1 MRPSLIADLT
11 AAMGRAFAAEGLDP
25 ALGRVTV
32 SDRPDLAQFQSNG
45 ALAAAKAAKA
55 NPRALAEKLAA
66 HLKSDPRFAKV
77 EIAGPGFLNIDL
89 TDAALAASLAT
100 PDALLAP
107 DASGSRGKV
116 LIDFGGP
123 NVAKAM
129 HVGHLRS
136 SILGDAL
143 QRHFRF
149 AGFDVT
155 SDVHLGDWG
164 KPMGLLITEIAAR
177 QPDLP
182 YFDAAFTGPYPA
194 ESPVSM
200 DELEVLYPAAA
211 AAAKADPARDEAA
224 RIATAELQQGRAGYR
239 ALWKHFV
246 DVSIA
251 GIKREFASL
260 GVVFDIWKGEADVDP
275 LIAPMLDDLKS
286 RNIAEMDDGAL
297 IVRVA
302 EPADKKETP
311 PLILVKRDGGVL
323 YETTDV
329 ATIIDRVRN
338 FAPGLIL
345 YVVDQRQHEH
355 FEKVF
360 RASRKAGYAGAAELE
375 HVGFGTING
384 ADGKPFKTRAGGVL
398 KLYDLIEMGKA
409 EAAKRLT
416 EQGIGADYPEA
427 ERDEIAR
434 QVGLAAIKFCGSL
447 ELPPHQ
453 LYFRPRTLHEVRR
466 QDRAVSA
473 IRRRPREIPA
483 APCGGGGRG
492 ARRHRHPGG
501 RGARPRAGAAAFPRC
516 AGRNAPHPRPERHV
530 RLCLPAGAGV
540 LQLLC
545 RAPHPQRDGG
555 GPARLAAGP
564 ERADAPGAGNQPR
577 PARHRSAGKNV
588 AIRRFALSRCGWFRR
603 RLQVLHCPVE
613 RPAPLR

>member
-11 AAMGRAFAAEGLDP
+11 AAMGKAFAAEGLDP
-25 ALGRVTV
+25 ALGRVQV

-66 HLKSDPRFAKV
+66 HLKTEPRFAKV
-77 EIAGPGFLNIDL
+77 EIAGPGFLNLDL
-89 TDAALAASLAT
+89 TDDALAAALAA

-107 DASGSRGKV
+107 DAGGARGKV

-149 AGFDVT
+149 AGYAAT

-177 QPDLP
+177 QPELP
-182 YFDAAFTGPYPA
+182 YFDAAFAGPYPA
-194 ESPVSM
+194 QSPVSM
-200 DELEVLYPAAA
+200 DDLEILYPAAA

-224 RIATAELQQGRAGYR
+224 RIATAELQQGRPGYR

-260 GVVFDIWKGEADVDP
+260 GVVFDLWKGEADVDP
-275 LIAPMLDDLKS
+275 LIGPMLDDLKA
-286 RNIAEMDDGAL
+286 RGIAELDDGAL

-302 EPADKKETP
+302 EPDDKKETP

-329 ATIIDRVRN
+329 ATIVDRVRT
-338 FAPGLIL
+338 FAPQQIL

-360 RASRKAGYAGAAELE
+360 RASRKAGYAGETALE
-375 HVGFGTING
+375 HIGFGTING

-398 KLYDLIEMGKA
+398 KLYDLIEMAKA
-409 EAAKRLT
+409 EAGKRLV
-416 EQGIGADYPEA
+416 EQGIGADYPQA

-434 QVGLAAIKFCGSL
+434 QVGLAAIKFADLSNYRLTNYIFDLERFTRFEGKTGPYLQYAAVRVKSL
-447 ELPPHQ
+447 LRKAADEGQTPGPIAIHAAEERGLALALLRFPDALEETLRTRAPNVMCD
-453 LYFRPRTLHEVRR
+453 YAFRLAQAFSSFYAAHHILSEADPALRASRLGLAALTLRALETSLGLLGIEV
-466 QDRAVSA
+466 
-473 IRRRPREIPA
+473 
-483 APCGGGGRG
+483 
-492 ARRHRHPGG
+492 
-501 RGARPRAGAAAFPRC
+501 
-516 AGRNAPHPRPERHV
+516 PERM
-530 RLCLPAGAGV
+530 
-540 LQLLC
+540 
-545 RAPHPQRDGG
+545 
-555 GPARLAAGP
+555 
-564 ERADAPGAGNQPR
+564 
-577 PARHRSAGKNV
+577 
-588 AIRRFALSRCGWFRR
+588 
-603 RLQVLHCPVE
+603 
-613 RPAPLR
+613 

>member
-11 AAMGRAFAAEGLDP
+11 AVMGKAFAAEGLDP
-25 ALGRVTV
+25 ALGRVQV

-77 EIAGPGFLNIDL
+77 EIAGPGFLNLDL
-89 TDAALAASLAT
+89 TDAALAEALAA

-107 DASGSRGKV
+107 DDTGLRGKAV
-116 LIDFGGP
+116 IDFGGP

-164 KPMGLLITEIAAR
+164 KPMGLLITEVEAR
-177 QPDLP
+177 QPGLP

-194 ESPVSM
+194 TSPVSM
-200 DELEVLYPAAA
+200 EDLEILYPAAA
-211 AAAKADPARDEAA
+211 AAAKEDPARDEAA
-224 RIATAELQQGRAGYR
+224 RIATAELQQGRPGYR
-239 ALWKHFV
+239 ALWRHFV

-251 GIKREFASL
+251 GIQREFASL
-260 GVVFDIWKGEADVDP
+260 GVVFDLWKGEADVDA

-286 RNIAEMDDGAL
+286 RGIAELDDGAL

-302 EPADKKETP
+302 EPTDKKETP

-329 ATIIDRVRN
+329 ATIVDRVRN
-338 FAPGLIL
+338 LAPALIL

-360 RASRKAGYAGAAELE
+360 RASRKAGYAGDAVLE

-398 KLYDLIEMGKA
+398 KLYDLIEMAKA

-427 ERDEIAR
+427 ERDEVAR
-434 QVGLAAIKFCGSL
+434 QVGLAAIKFADLSNYRLTNYIFDLERFTKFEGKTGPYLQYAAVRVKSL
-447 ELPPHQ
+447 L
-453 LYFRPRTLHEVRR
+453 RR
-466 QDRAVSA
+466 
-473 IRRRPREIPA
+473 A
-483 APCGGGGRG
+483 AD
-492 ARRHRHPGG
+492 
-501 RGARPRAGAAAFPRC
+501 AG
-516 AGRNAPHPRPERHV
+516 E
-530 RLCLPAGAGV
+530 
-540 LQLLC
+540 
-545 RAPHPQRDGG
+545 
-555 GPARLAAGP
+555 
-564 ERADAPGAGNQPR
+564 APGAIAIHAREERELALALLRFPDALEETLRTRAPNVMCDYAFRLAQAFSSFYAAHHILSEAD
-577 PARHRSAGKNV
+577 PALRASRLGLA
-588 AIRRFALSRCGWFRR
+588 ALTLRALETSLG
-603 RLQVLHCPVE
+603 LLGIEVPE
-613 RPAPLR
+613 RM